1 MNNKR
6 KEKNIFVD
14 MELLEEVEENL
25 SDEKRNK
32 CVKKFMDSLY
42 DRV

>member
-1 MNNKR
+1 MSNKR
-6 KEKNIFVD
+6 KEKIIFVD
-14 MELLEEVEENL
+14 MELLEEVDENL

-32 CVKKFMDSLY
+32 RVEKFMDSLY